1 MRCNRIARGNGA
13 VIACRALSRPAHAGA
28 SRPVGILDAVSS
40 PDMIALHDLRR
51 LHEPYRNELRQ
62 ALEEVLDSGW
72 FVLGDRVRAF
82 EAAFAAACGARRAL
96 GVASGTDALEIAL
109 RAAGVG
115 NGDSVATVANAGGY
129 ATCAILACG
138 ATPAYV
144 DVDGDSMQVDV
155 ESLAAALAR
164 RPRAVVVTHLY
175 GRLAPIEHVVPLCAD
190 VGATLIEDCAQ
201 AYGALRRGRRAGTF
215 GALGCYS
222 FYPTKNL
229 GALGDG
235 GAIVTSDE
243 GLAAR
248 VEALRQYGWH
258 AKYRATERGGRNSR
272 LDALQAAVLLVKL
285 RYAPREV
292 ARRRAIGAIYRAQ
305 IAHPSIVAPVRG
317 GDDDA
322 MHLYVIR
329 TQSRDALA
337 AHLTTQGVQTDIHYP
352 VPDHHQPAYA
362 APSPIEL
369 PVTERL
375 AREVLTLPC
384 HPGMTDEEVL
394 HVVAACNGFRG

>member
-1 MRCNRIARGNGA
+1 
-13 VIACRALSRPAHAGA
+13 
-28 SRPVGILDAVSS
+28 
-40 PDMIALHDLRR
+40 MIALHDLRR
-51 LHEPYRNELRQ
+51 LHQPYRNELLK
-62 ALEEVLDSGW
+62 ALEETLDSGW

-96 GVASGTDALEIAL
+96 GVANGTDALEIAL
-109 RAAGVG
+109 RAAGVST
-115 NGDSVATVANAGGY
+115 GDHVVTVANAGGY
-129 ATCAILACG
+129 ASCAILACG

-144 DVDGDSMQVDV
+144 DVDADSMQIDLDA
-155 ESLAAALAR
+155 LAAALAR

-175 GRLAPIEHVVPLCAD
+175 GRLAPVEEAARLCAD
-190 VGATLIEDCAQ
+190 AGTALIEDCAQ
-201 AYGALRRGRRAGTF
+201 AYGARRRGRHAGTC

-235 GAIVTSDE
+235 GAIITSDD

-248 VEALRQYGWH
+248 VEALRQYGWN
-258 AKYRATERGGRNSR
+258 AKYHANERGGRNSR

-285 RYAPREV
+285 RHATAEV
-292 ARRRAIGAIYRAQ
+292 ARRRAIAAVYQTQ
-305 IAHPSIVAPVRG
+305 IANPSTIEAPARG

-322 MHLYVIR
+322 VHLYVIR
-329 TQSRDALA
+329 TKSRDALA
-337 AHLTTQGVQTDIHYP
+337 AHLMRHGVQTDIHYP
-352 VPDHHQPAYA
+352 MPDHRQPAYA
-362 APSPIEL
+362 ARSSPVQDL

-375 AREVLTLPC
+375 VREVLTLPC

-394 HVVAACNGFRG
+394 HVVAACNGFRA

>member
-1 MRCNRIARGNGA
+1 
-13 VIACRALSRPAHAGA
+13 
-28 SRPVGILDAVSS
+28 
-40 PDMIALHDLRR
+40 MIALHDLRR

-62 ALEEVLDSGW
+62 ALDDVLDSGW

-109 RAAGVG
+109 RAAGVRA
-115 NGDSVATVANAGGY
+115 GDSVATVANAGGY
-129 ATCAILACG
+129 ASCAILACG

-144 DVDGDSMQVDV
+144 DVDADSMQIDV
-155 ESLAAALAR
+155 ASLGATLER

-175 GRLAPIEHVVPLCAD
+175 GRLARVEDVARLCAD
-190 VGATLIEDCAQ
+190 AGATLIEDCAQ

-258 AKYRATERGGRNSR
+258 AKYHAEERGGRNSR

-285 RYAPREV
+285 RHAPAEV
-292 ARRRAIGAIYRAQ
+292 ARRRTIGAIYQAQ
-305 IAHPSIVAPVRG
+305 IANPSLATPVRG

-329 TQSRDALA
+329 TRSRDALA
-337 AHLTTQGVQTDIHYP
+337 AHLTSRGVQTDIHYP
-352 VPDHHQPAYA
+352 VPDHHQLAYA
-362 APSPIEL
+362 PRPSPIEL

-375 AREVLTLPC
+375 VREVLTLPC
-384 HPGMTDEEVL
+384 HPGMSDEEVL